1 MKSILIRTLGGQD
14 IGYGHYYRCISLA
27 KAILYLN
34 KNIDI
39 IFLINNG
46 LINQIK
52 KTDFKYIVEDNL
64 EKDYQI
70 IKKFKVDLV
79 IFDSYLGNNEYLK
92 RIKKQSRLMLID
104 DNNDIYDSSLPDIL
118 YNGNIHAKKLNYNI
132 VKSQLVFLGAEYLIM
147 REEYWNNMLHNYAD
161 KNGILITTG
170 GTDKYG
176 IALKILYEIK
186 DLKDNIRV
194 IIGPSYKDT
203 YIKEIE
209 NVKNENIEL
218 IYKPDSLKEYLSHS
232 KIAITAGGTTV
243 YEVLAS
249 KSIPVIFSI
258 ADNQDLICK
267 ELKSM
272 GVQYLGKY
280 PEIEY
285 FRLKDIIR
293 KLKYK
298 ELDIDKNIFEIINK
312 KGAILVAKKIIDY
325 IG

>member
-104 DNNDIYDSSLPDIL
+104 DNNDIYDSS
-118 YNGNIHAKKLNYNI
+118 
-132 VKSQLVFLGAEYLIM
+132 
-147 REEYWNNMLHNYAD
+147 
-161 KNGILITTG
+161 
-170 GTDKYG
+170 
-176 IALKILYEIK
+176 
-186 DLKDNIRV
+186 
-194 IIGPSYKDT
+194 
-203 YIKEIE
+203 
-209 NVKNENIEL
+209 
-218 IYKPDSLKEYLSHS
+218 
-232 KIAITAGGTTV
+232 
-243 YEVLAS
+243 
-249 KSIPVIFSI
+249 
-258 ADNQDLICK
+258 
-267 ELKSM
+267 
-272 GVQYLGKY
+272 
-280 PEIEY
+280 
-285 FRLKDIIR
+285 
-293 KLKYK
+293 
-298 ELDIDKNIFEIINK
+298 
-312 KGAILVAKKIIDY
+312 
-325 IG
+325 